1 MPVITKLYSWK
12 EVSKHNTSDD
22 CWIVVDGKVYDV
34 TKYLDDHPG
43 GDDVLLSATGKD
55 STEEFEDAGHSK
67 SARELMQEYFIG
79 EIDSSP
85 IIPELKIF
93 TKEQTFTSNVSKFW
107 ALPAA
112 IIGVSIVAGIL
123 YARKK

>member
-1 MPVITKLYSWK
+1 
-12 EVSKHNTSDD
+12 
-22 CWIVVDGKVYDV
+22 
-34 TKYLDDHPG
+34 
-43 GDDVLLSATGKD
+43 
-55 STEEFEDAGHSK
+55 
-67 SARELMQEYFIG
+67 MQEYFIG

-85 IIPELKIF
+85 IIPELEIF
-93 TKEQTFTSNVSKFW
+93 TKEQVFTSNVSKYW